1 MSFFNMKPRKAGKLT
16 MNPDREGVE
25 RLANIYKANMRDRD
39 IMAVL
44 YLNGSKLVYKEPE
57 DVYGDWSY
65 NGKRHRSGKCR
76 SLTPDQIAALGYPV
90 AQ

>member
-1 MSFFNMKPRKAGKLT
+1 MSFFNMKPRKAGKLVI
-16 MNPDREGVE
+16 NPDREEVE
-25 RLANIYKANMRDRD
+25 RLAQIYKENMRDRD

-65 NGKRHRSGKCR
+65 NGKRHRSGRAR
-76 SLTPDQIAALGYPV
+76 SLTPDEIKALGYNV
-90 AQ
+90 A